1 MQGKVRRGGE
11 KTETTCKQSYSR
23 TRTRTHAHAHA
34 HTHTHTRTCTPVS
47 SFTSCCFL
55 CLPMLT
61 PHPHPRFH
69 RLVGYLQHRAGQ
81 RLNVPMLSHPFHQL
95 RTIPHHPAVPRR
107 SVLNNIY
114 PALSLATFTHLHALT
129 HTHSHSRAHS
139 HTCDR
144 VPPLLFFSDVS
155 DSQTQSSDASASAS
169 GVRVVGGGAGDGG
182 GSDDN
187 TTAASRADG
196 AQQRRQQEQVQE
208 IVRELAQM
216 RVSRQLLDAW
226 KQADTKVQRLH
237 QHPHRP
243 LTHALFVSGALLSLL
258 LCFC

>member
-11 KTETTCKQSYSR
+11 KTETTCRQSYSR
-23 TRTRTHAHAHA
+23 TRTRTHAHAHTHMHTCLQLHLLLFPLPPHA
-34 HTHTHTRTCTPVS
+34 HTSPPPSFSSSCWLPAASSRSEAQCAHAVAPLSPAPHDPASSGCTQKVGAQQHLPSSFSCDIHSFTRT
-47 SFTSCCFL
+47 
-55 CLPMLT
+55 
-61 PHPHPRFH
+61 H
-69 RLVGYLQHRAGQ
+69 
-81 RLNVPMLSHPFHQL
+81 
-95 RTIPHHPAVPRR
+95 
-107 SVLNNIY
+107 
-114 PALSLATFTHLHALT
+114 T

-182 GSDDN
+182 GSDGN
-187 TTAASRADG
+187 TTAASRADD